1 MEEKIIVGLDIGTTK
16 VCAVVGRMNEHN
28 QLEILGLG
36 HAASEGVRDGTV
48 SNIAKTTEAIDQA
61 ITDAENDSN
70 IEINVVNVGVA
81 GKHIKS
87 FRQHGSI
94 TLPHQEDE
102 ISVTD
107 VERLTNDMYRVIT
120 EPGTEIIHVLPLH
133 YTVDSE
139 EKIKDPVGM
148 AGVKL
153 EADFHIVT
161 ANSNSIRNITKCI
174 ERSNLENDQMMLEP
188 LASSMAVLS
197 EEEKEAGV
205 AIIDIGGGTTDIAI
219 FYDGIIRHTAVIPF
233 GGDIITSDI
242 KQGCAVMQNQA
253 ELLKVKFGQSMA
265 ANTKDSDVV
274 EIPGINNR
282 TPKEVSIKNLAYI
295 IEARMEEIIDLIS
308 AELKDSGYMDKLAGG
323 LVLTGGGAKLRN
335 LQHLFEYKIG
345 LDTRIGYPI
354 EFLGKSHGSDR
365 VKDPKFATALG
376 LALAGFKSIDERD
389 KNRPRSIYQQPIQQE
404 EKKRISQDKSKVV
417 EPTSPRGKNIFSDF
431 LQKAKDL
438 LIDDYDDDEDYKD

>member
-16 VCAVVGRMNEHN
+16 VCAVVGKMNEYN

-36 HAASEGVRDGTV
+36 HATSEGVRDGTV

-161 ANSNSIRNITKCI
+161 ANSNSIRNIKKCI
-174 ERSNLENDQMMLEP
+174 ERSNLEIDQMMLEP
-188 LASSMAVLS
+188 LASSMAVLT

-242 KQGCAVMQNQA
+242 KQGCAVMQHQA

-265 ANTKDSDVV
+265 ANTKDSEVV

-295 IEARMEEIIDLIS
+295 IEARMEEIIDLIK

-323 LVLTGGGAKLRN
+323 LVLTGGGSKLRN
-335 LQHLFEYKIG
+335 IQHLFEYKIG
-345 LDTRIGYPI
+345 LDTRIGYPTA
-354 EFLGKSHGSDR
+354 FLGKSDR
-365 VKDPKFATALG
+365 SEKVKDPKFATALG
-376 LALAGFKSIDERD
+376 LALAGFKALDQREED
-389 KNRPRSIYQQPIQQE
+389 RPRKMYQQPIQD
-404 EKKRISQDKSKVV
+404 EKTTSYSERTKVAD
-417 EPTSPRGKNIFSDF
+417 TSAARGKNIFSDF

-438 LIDDYDDDEDYKD
+438 LIDDYDDTEDYKD

>member
-174 ERSNLENDQMMLEP
+174 ERSNLESDQMMLEP

-295 IEARMEEIIDLIS
+295 IEARMEEIIDLIK
-308 AELKDSGYMDKLAGG
+308 AELKDSGYLDKLAGG

-345 LDTRIGYPI
+345 LDTRIGYPTV
-354 EFLGKSHGSDR
+354 FLGKSHGSEK

-389 KNRPRSIYQQPIQQE
+389 KDRPRSIYQQPIHQE
-404 EKKRISQDKSKVV
+404 EKKRFSTEKEKVV
-417 EPTSPRGKNIFSDF
+417 DTTAPRGKNIFSDF

-438 LIDDYDDDEDYKD
+438 LIDDYEDDEDYKD